1 MRNVRRYDPLG
12 APVFVT
18 LVCRNREPHLA
29 AERRKQA
36 VLSTLRELRSEGD
49 FKLYAWV
56 ILDNHVHLLL
66 GACVPSLS
74 TAVGRLK
81 QRLLL
86 RIKQPSIWQP
96 RFYDHIIRDDQDLQ
110 AHLDYIHFNPCKH
123 RVVGDPAKYRWSSLG
138 AFLKRG
144 QYLEGWGTGEQ
155 PKTIRDDTGSE

>member
-1 MRNVRRYDPLG
+1 M
-12 APVFVT
+12 T

-66 GACVPSLS
+66 GVPAYSSLS

-81 QRLLL
+81 QRLLFE
-86 RIKQPSIWQP
+86 SSSP
-96 RFYDHIIRDDQDLQ
+96 RSGSRASTTAIIRDDQDLQ
-110 AHLDYIHFNPCKH
+110 AHFGLHPLHPCKH